1 MKKKYYTLFVTEESD
16 YHCERMVATYEA
28 EENSNPKD
36 LFDLFLEERHEKN
49 ACWSAKEGKIPD
61 TTTSYVVEAITAS
74 DSPVEFIHLDE
85 VDGSKYNKGLGL
97 IHDPSKRLGE
107 VA

>member
-61 TTTSYVVEAITAS
+61 TTTSYVVEGITTS
-74 DSPVEFIHLDE
+74 DSPVEFMSFDE
-85 VDGSKYNKGLGL
+85 LTY
-97 IHDPSKRLGE
+97 DPSNRLGA
-107 VA
+107 VAW